1 MSLLNALLLVL
12 LMGSSMLLVHTSHEA
27 RQLFSAVDRA
37 QREQKQLDAEYRR
50 LDAERQTQAT
60 HQKVERVA
68 RQRLQMQ
75 PPALTVYVDAPAGSA
90 RRQGPNAPDAP
101 GLSGAPVLATARA
114 DAVRP

>member
-1 MSLLNALLLVL
+1 MNKVNSMLLLL
-12 LMGSSMLLVHTSHEA
+12 LLGSSMLLVHTSHEA

-75 PPALTVYVDAPAGSA
+75 APPLTVYVDTPAGTA
-90 RRQGPNAPDAP
+90 RPSLPGTPGTP
-101 GLSGAPVLATARA
+101 GLPVVATARA
-114 DAVRP
+114 DAAR